1 MSSSPL
7 KKFSG
12 AARPSLR
19 KRHSIQGSKKA
30 LYWMSLPALSL
41 YVFLFL
47 IPVLNNLRY
56 ALTKWDGIEEPEF
69 VGFRNFTN
77 LLTNDD
83 LFYKT
88 LGNNLEFT
96 FLVVLFQTIFA
107 LLFAVYLVNNSKTN
121 IALRTLYF
129 FPTILSSVS
138 VGMIWL
144 FLYDPN
150 FGALNLFFNKVG
162 LNVFAL
168 NWLGDEKSALYAIAF
183 TQVWFH
189 TGQMMVVYIAG
200 LQQIPKELYEAAE
213 VDGASRWKQFRNVT
227 WPMAMPT
234 TLVVMAYTTIQSF
247 RAFDLIMVMTN
258 STAGPNNSTNIFSTL
273 IYLTLFNELRLG
285 YAAAQ
290 TIFMVIVMIL
300 ITWLQRQTFG
310 KRYEK

>member
-1 MSSSPL
+1 M
-7 KKFSG
+7 G
-12 AARPSLR
+12 A
-19 KRHSIQGSKKA
+19 
-30 LYWMSLPALSL
+30 PAL
-41 YVFLFL
+41 FLFL
-47 IPVLNNLRY
+47 AFYLYPALQNLQFATRR
-56 ALTKWDGIEEPEF
+56 WDGISEPEA

-96 FLVVLFQTIFA
+96 FLVVLFQTAFS
-107 LLFAVYLVNNSKTN
+107 LLFAIFLVNNSKVN
-121 IALRTLYF
+121 VFLRTLYF

-138 VGMIWL
+138 VGLIWL

-150 FGALNLFFNKVG
+150 FGAINLFFNKVG
-162 LNVFAL
+162 LESFAL
-168 NWLGDEKSALYAIAF
+168 NWLGSESIALYAIAF

-213 VDGASRWKQFRNVT
+213 VDGASRWKQFTNVT

-273 IYLTLFNELRLG
+273 VYFTLFNELRLG

-290 TIFMVIVMIL
+290 TIFMVITMLL
-300 ITWLQRQTFG
+300 ITWIQRRTFG
-310 KRYEK
+310 RRYEK

>member
-1 MSSSPL
+1 M
-7 KKFSG
+7 G
-12 AARPSLR
+12 A
-19 KRHSIQGSKKA
+19 
-30 LYWMSLPALSL
+30 PALL
-41 YVFLFL
+41 LFL
-47 IPVLNNLRY
+47 AFYLYPALQNLQFATRR
-56 ALTKWDGIEEPEF
+56 WDGISEPEN

-88 LGNNLEFT
+88 LGNNIEFT
-96 FLVVLFQTIFA
+96 FLVVVFQTALA
-107 LLFAVYLVNNSKTN
+107 LLFAVYLVKNTKTT

-150 FGALNLFFNKVG
+150 FGAINLFVKSIG
-162 LNVFAL
+162 LPSFAL
-168 NWLGDEKSALYAIAF
+168 NWLGSETSALYAIAF

-213 VDGASRWKQFRNVT
+213 VDGASRWKQFTKVT

-258 STAGPNNSTNIFSTL
+258 STAGPNNSTSIFSTL
-273 IYLTLFNELRLG
+273 VYFTLFNELRLG

-290 TIFMVIVMIL
+290 TIFMVLTLIL
-300 ITWLQRQTFG
+300 ITWLQRSAFG

>member
-1 MSSSPL
+1 M
-7 KKFSG
+7 
-12 AARPSLR
+12 
-19 KRHSIQGSKKA
+19 GS
-30 LYWMSLPALSL
+30 PALI
-41 YVFLFL
+41 LFL
-47 IPVLNNLRY
+47 AFYLYPALQNLQFATRR
-56 ALTKWDGIEEPEF
+56 WDGISEPEN

-88 LGNNLEFT
+88 LGNNIEFT
-96 FLVVLFQTIFA
+96 FLVVLFQTALALIFA
-107 LLFAVYLVNNSKTN
+107 VFLVKNSKVN

-150 FGALNLFFNKVG
+150 FGAINLFFNKVG
-162 LNVFAL
+162 LSSFAL
-168 NWLGDEKSALYAIAF
+168 NWLGSETSALYAIAF

-213 VDGASRWKQFRNVT
+213 VDGASRWKQFTKIT

-258 STAGPNNSTNIFSTL
+258 STAGPNNSTSIFSTL
-273 IYLTLFNELRLG
+273 VYFTLFNELRLG

-290 TIFMVIVMIL
+290 TIFMVATMVL
-300 ITWLQRQTFG
+300 ITWLQRRAFSG
-310 KRYEK
+310 RYEK

>member
-1 MSSSPL
+1 M
-7 KKFSG
+7 
-12 AARPSLR
+12 
-19 KRHSIQGSKKA
+19 
-30 LYWMSLPALSL
+30 
-41 YVFLFL
+41 
-47 IPVLNNLRY
+47 
-56 ALTKWDGIEEPEF
+56 
-69 VGFRNFTN
+69 GFRNFTN

-88 LGNNLEFT
+88 LGNNIEFT
-96 FLVVLFQTIFA
+96 FLVVLFQTALALIFA
-107 LLFAVYLVNNSKTN
+107 VFLVKNTKTN

-150 FGALNLFFNKVG
+150 FGAINLFFNSIG
-162 LNVFAL
+162 LPSFAL
-168 NWLGDEKSALYAIAF
+168 NWLGSESSALYAIAF
-183 TQVWFH
+183 SQVWFH

-213 VDGASRWKQFRNVT
+213 VDGASRWKQFTSIT

-258 STAGPNNSTNIFSTL
+258 STAGPNNSTSIFSTL
-273 IYLTLFNELRLG
+273 VYFTLFNELRLG

-290 TIFMVIVMIL
+290 TIFMVATMVL
-300 ITWLQRQTFG
+300 ITWLQRRAFSG
-310 KRYEK
+310 RYEK

>member
-1 MSSSPL
+1 MAVR
-7 KKFSG
+7 KKRKKDALVYYVMG
-12 AARPSLR
+12 A
-19 KRHSIQGSKKA
+19 
-30 LYWMSLPALSL
+30 PALL
-41 YVFLFL
+41 LFL
-47 IPVLNNLRY
+47 AFYLYPALQNLQFATRR
-56 ALTKWDGIEEPEF
+56 WDGITEPEN

-88 LGNNLEFT
+88 LGNNIEFT
-96 FLVVLFQTIFA
+96 FLVVIFQTTLA
-107 LLFAVYLVNNSKTN
+107 LLFAVFLVKNTKTN

-150 FGALNLFFNKVG
+150 FGALNLFFTKVG
-162 LNVFAL
+162 LSSFAL
-168 NWLGDEKSALYAIAF
+168 NWLGSESSALYAIAF
-183 TQVWFH
+183 SQVWFH

-213 VDGASRWKQFRNVT
+213 VDGASRWKQFTKVT

-258 STAGPNNSTNIFSTL
+258 STAGPNNSTSIFSTL
-273 IYLTLFNELRLG
+273 VYFTLFNELRLG

-290 TIFMVIVMIL
+290 TIFMVATMVL
-300 ITWLQRQTFG
+300 ITWLQRRAFSG
-310 KRYEK
+310 RYEK

>member
-1 MSSSPL
+1 M
-7 KKFSG
+7 G
-12 AARPSLR
+12 A
-19 KRHSIQGSKKA
+19 
-30 LYWMSLPALSL
+30 PALI
-41 YVFLFL
+41 LFL
-47 IPVLNNLRY
+47 AFYLYPALQNLQFATRR
-56 ALTKWDGIEEPEF
+56 WDGITEPEN

-88 LGNNLEFT
+88 LGNNIEFT
-96 FLVVLFQTIFA
+96 FLVVLFQTSLA
-107 LLFAVYLVNNSKTN
+107 LLFAVYLVKNTKTN

-150 FGALNLFFNKVG
+150 FGAINLFFTKVG
-162 LNVFAL
+162 LPSFAL
-168 NWLGDEKSALYAIAF
+168 NWLGSESSALYAIAF

-213 VDGASRWKQFRNVT
+213 VDGASRWKQFTKIT

-273 IYLTLFNELRLG
+273 VYFTLFNELRLG

-290 TIFMVIVMIL
+290 TIFMVATMLL
-300 ITWLQRQTFG
+300 ITWLQRRAFKG
-310 KRYEK
+310 RYEK

>member
-1 MSSSPL
+1 M
-7 KKFSG
+7 G
-12 AARPSLR
+12 A
-19 KRHSIQGSKKA
+19 
-30 LYWMSLPALSL
+30 PALT
-41 YVFLFL
+41 LFL
-47 IPVLNNLRY
+47 AFYLYPALQNLQFATRR
-56 ALTKWDGIEEPEF
+56 WDGITEPEN

-88 LGNNLEFT
+88 LGNNIEFT
-96 FLVVLFQTIFA
+96 FLVVLFQTTLA
-107 LLFAVYLVNNSKTN
+107 LLFAVFLVKNTKTN

-150 FGALNLFFNKVG
+150 FGAINLFFTKVG
-162 LNVFAL
+162 LPSFAL
-168 NWLGDEKSALYAIAF
+168 NWLGSESSALYAIAF

-213 VDGASRWKQFRNVT
+213 VDGASRWKQFTKIT
-227 WPMAMPT
+227 WPMATPT

-273 IYLTLFNELRLG
+273 VYFTLFNELRLG

-290 TIFMVIVMIL
+290 TIFMVATMLL
-300 ITWLQRQTFG
+300 ITWLQRRAFKG
-310 KRYEK
+310 RYEK

>member
-1 MSSSPL
+1 M
-7 KKFSG
+7 G
-12 AARPSLR
+12 A
-19 KRHSIQGSKKA
+19 
-30 LYWMSLPALSL
+30 PALT
-41 YVFLFL
+41 LFL
-47 IPVLNNLRY
+47 AFYLYPALQNLQFATRR
-56 ALTKWDGIEEPEF
+56 WDGITEPEN

-88 LGNNLEFT
+88 LGNNIEFT
-96 FLVVLFQTIFA
+96 FLVVLFQTGLSLIFA
-107 LLFAVYLVNNSKTN
+107 VFLVKNTKTN

-162 LNVFAL
+162 LTSFAL
-168 NWLGDEKSALYAIAF
+168 NWLGSESSALYAIAF

-213 VDGASRWKQFRNVT
+213 VDGASRWKQFTKIT

-258 STAGPNNSTNIFSTL
+258 STAGPNNSTSIFSTL
-273 IYLTLFNELRLG
+273 VYFTLFNELRLG

-290 TIFMVIVMIL
+290 TIFMVATMLL
-300 ITWLQRQTFG
+300 ITWLQRRAFKG
-310 KRYEK
+310 RYER

>member
-1 MSSSPL
+1 M
-7 KKFSG
+7 G
-12 AARPSLR
+12 A
-19 KRHSIQGSKKA
+19 
-30 LYWMSLPALSL
+30 PAL
-41 YVFLFL
+41 FLFL
-47 IPVLNNLRY
+47 AFYLYPALQNLQFATRR
-56 ALTKWDGIEEPEF
+56 WDGITPPES
-69 VGFRNFTN
+69 VGLRNFTN

-96 FLVVLFQTIFA
+96 FLVVLFQTAFS
-107 LLFAVYLVNNSKTN
+107 LLFAIYLVNNTRVN
-121 IALRTLYF
+121 VFLRTLYF

-150 FGALNLFFNKVG
+150 FGAINLFFNNVG
-162 LNVFAL
+162 LKSFAL
-168 NWLGDEKSALYAIAF
+168 NWLGSESIALYAIAF
-183 TQVWFH
+183 SQVWFH

-213 VDGASRWKQFRNVT
+213 VDGAPRWKQFTSVT

-273 IYLTLFNELRLG
+273 VYFTLFNELRLG

-290 TIFMVIVMIL
+290 TIFMVITMLL
-300 ITWLQRQTFG
+300 ITWLQRRAFG
-310 KRYEK
+310 RRYEK

>member
-1 MSSSPL
+1 M
-7 KKFSG
+7 G
-12 AARPSLR
+12 A
-19 KRHSIQGSKKA
+19 
-30 LYWMSLPALSL
+30 PAL
-41 YVFLFL
+41 FLFL
-47 IPVLNNLRY
+47 AFYLYPALQNLQFATRR
-56 ALTKWDGIEEPEF
+56 WDGITEPEN

-88 LGNNLEFT
+88 LGNNIEFT
-96 FLVVLFQTIFA
+96 FLVVLFQTTLA
-107 LLFAVYLVNNSKTN
+107 LLFAVFLVKNTKTN

-150 FGALNLFFNKVG
+150 FGAINLFFNKVG
-162 LNVFAL
+162 LPSFAL
-168 NWLGDEKSALYAIAF
+168 NWLGSESSALYAIAF

-213 VDGASRWKQFRNVT
+213 VDGASRWKQFTKIT
-227 WPMAMPT
+227 WPMALPT

-258 STAGPNNSTNIFSTL
+258 STAGPNNSTSIFSTL
-273 IYLTLFNELRLG
+273 VYFTLFNELRLG

-290 TIFMVIVMIL
+290 TIFMVATMLL
-300 ITWLQRQTFG
+300 ITWLQRRAFKG
-310 KRYEK
+310 RYER

>member
-1 MSSSPL
+1 MAVR
-7 KKFSG
+7 KKRKKDALVYYVMG
-12 AARPSLR
+12 A
-19 KRHSIQGSKKA
+19 
-30 LYWMSLPALSL
+30 PALL
-41 YVFLFL
+41 LFL
-47 IPVLNNLRY
+47 AFYLYPALQNLQFATRR
-56 ALTKWDGIEEPEF
+56 WDGITEPEN

-88 LGNNLEFT
+88 LGNNIEFT
-96 FLVVLFQTIFA
+96 FLVVIFQTTLA
-107 LLFAVYLVNNSKTN
+107 LLFAVFLVKNTKTN
-121 IALRTLYF
+121 ISLRTLYF

-150 FGALNLFFNKVG
+150 FGALNLFFTKVG
-162 LNVFAL
+162 LSSLAL
-168 NWLGDEKSALYAIAF
+168 NWLGSESSALYAIAF
-183 TQVWFH
+183 SQVWFH

-213 VDGASRWKQFRNVT
+213 VDGASRWKQFTKVT

-258 STAGPNNSTNIFSTL
+258 STAGPNNSTSIFSTL
-273 IYLTLFNELRLG
+273 VYFTLFNELRLG

-290 TIFMVIVMIL
+290 TIFMVATMVL
-300 ITWLQRQTFG
+300 ITWLQRRAFSG
-310 KRYEK
+310 RYEK

>member
-1 MSSSPL
+1 M
-7 KKFSG
+7 G
-12 AARPSLR
+12 A
-19 KRHSIQGSKKA
+19 
-30 LYWMSLPALSL
+30 PALI
-41 YVFLFL
+41 LFL
-47 IPVLNNLRY
+47 AFYLYPALQNLQFATRR
-56 ALTKWDGIEEPEF
+56 WDGITEPEN

-96 FLVVLFQTIFA
+96 FLVVIFQTALALIFA
-107 LLFAVYLVNNSKTN
+107 VFLVKNSKVN

-150 FGALNLFFNKVG
+150 FGAINLFFTKVG
-162 LNVFAL
+162 LPSFAL
-168 NWLGDEKSALYAIAF
+168 NWLGSESSALYAIAF
-183 TQVWFH
+183 SQVWFH

-213 VDGASRWKQFRNVT
+213 VDGASRWKQFTSIT

-258 STAGPNNSTNIFSTL
+258 STAGPNNSTSIFSTL
-273 IYLTLFNELRLG
+273 VYFTLFNELRLG

-290 TIFMVIVMIL
+290 TIFMVATMVL
-300 ITWLQRQTFG
+300 ITWLQRRAFAG
-310 KRYEK
+310 RYEK